1 MSGRRQA
8 CTAQVDR
15 EHEIVRCWHFYG
27 TGPASLM
34 FSIQLVGARSRCI
47 GQNMANKRQTHGLH
61 SLMRRVN
68 ARGIRALDGRT
79 VAVRTV
85 MEWRTARL
93 NDLGGEANVSTQK
106 LAIVDACVRGKL
118 FLDHIDTFL
127 MLEPSLVNRKRKSL
141 IPALR
146 ERQSLVDSMARLLC

>member
-1 MSGRRQA
+1 MSVRRQA
-8 CTAQVDR
+8 FPAHVDR
-15 EHEIVRCWHFYG
+15 KDEIAPCWHFYG
-27 TGPASLM
+27 KRPASLV
-34 FSIQLVGARSRCI
+34 FSIQILGSRSRCI
-47 GQNMANKRQTHGLH
+47 GQNMGNKRQTHGLH
-61 SLMRRVN
+61 TLMRRVN

-85 MEWRTARL
+85 MEWRTALL